1 MTMNKTNQKNF
12 PCEQC
17 GANLVYIPGSYFLG
31 CDYCGHEHNIQEDE
45 TISTPVREYDFEEA
59 IRNSKKANGKLLS
72 PEAKELQCSGCG
84 AVSLFTEQS
93 TRCPF
98 CSSPVV
104 VNLQDYTDTIVPESI
119 LPFGIDK
126 KTAQGNFLDWLKSR
140 WFAPSDLSKRAKR
153 EGMDGIYLPFW
164 TYDSITSTVYKAE
177 RGIYYY
183 ETEKYKL
190 ANGSTKTRQVKKI
203 RWYTVNGKVKVKFD
217 DVLVCASTSLPHE
230 MIDDLQP
237 WELNNLITFDPKFL
251 SGFTTERYKVDL
263 QDGFRLAK
271 EKMDPEIVRNVL
283 LDIGGDVQKIHTKN
297 VTYSNITFKHILLP
311 LWISSF
317 RYKEK
322 IYRVIVNARSGQISG
337 ERPYSWLKI
346 SFAVLFGI
354 ATCLILCYFL
364 QDNAFH
370 SDK

>member
-1 MTMNKTNQKNF
+1 MSKSNQDNF

-17 GANLVYIPGSYFLG
+17 GANLVYIPGSDFLK
-31 CDYCGHEHNIQEDE
+31 CDYCGHEQNIQETE
-45 TISTPVREYDFEEA
+45 TINKPVQEYDFEEA
-59 IRNSKKANGKLLS
+59 IKNIKKGNGKLLP
-72 PEAKELQCSGCG
+72 PEAKEMECSGCG
-84 AVSLFTEQS
+84 AVSLVTEQS

-104 VNLQDYTDTIVPESI
+104 VVLQDYTDALVPESI

-126 KTAQGNFLDWLKSR
+126 KTAQGKFLDWLKSR

-164 TYDSITSTVYKAE
+164 TYDAETSTDYKGE

-190 ANGSTKTRQVKKI
+190 ANGSTQTRQVKKI
-203 RWYTVNGKVKVKFD
+203 RWYTVNGKVKVEFD
-217 DVLVCASTSLPHE
+217 DVLVCASTSLPHN

-237 WELNNLITFDPKFL
+237 WELNNLISFDPKFL
-251 SGFTTERYKVDL
+251 SGFTTERYKIDL
-263 QDGFRLAK
+263 KDGFGLAK
-271 EKMDPEIVRNVL
+271 EKMDPEIVRNVH
-283 LDIGGDVQKIHTKN
+283 LDIGGDIQRIHTKY
-297 VTYSNITFKHILLP
+297 VTYSNITFKQLLLP

-322 IYRVIVNARSGQISG
+322 IYRVVVNARSGQVSG

-346 SFAVLFGI
+346 SFAVLLGI
-354 ATCLILCYFL
+354 VTCSILYYFL
-364 QDNAFH
+364 QDNVLH
-370 SDK
+370 SGK